1 MYTKEY
7 VEQMDGRNF
16 PGKTFQ
22 ECVLAPIFDTQKNY
36 YAGPFIEIS
45 KAHAVMLYEQKII
58 TLQEAKDI
66 LAGLRQIEAIDMN
79 DRTYDPSYEDMFFM
93 IEHELESL
101 VGRDTAGRLH
111 IARSRNDI
119 DICEFRMVL
128 RQKVLEVMEAL
139 NIFRQVLLSL
149 AGENINTV
157 MPAYTHTQPAQP
169 STLAHYVLA
178 FQDSLERD
186 FTRFVQVVKTI
197 NHSPLGAAAITTTGF
212 PINRQRT
219 GELLGFDG
227 LVENSYDS
235 IAGCD
240 YLTECAAV
248 LAIMNTSLSRFMKDT
263 LDFCTKEFN
272 VFYLSDPYVQTSS
285 IMPQK
290 RNPSSLEQ
298 TRPAISKAI
307 AEAKSIF
314 DILHNTPFGDIVDT
328 EEQLQPHLY
337 DSIKYT
343 IRALKM
349 LSSVFATLKVNKDI
363 LLQRAHEGFITAT
376 ELADVL
382 VRDKGLSFRHS
393 HKITST
399 IVKHMVKNGQKAQ
412 DITPQI
418 ISDISRE
425 ILGRS
430 IDLEPAEIEKAL
442 DPVNFINVRSVTGGP
457 APAETERMLTNR
469 GKALERDQSLLKQ
482 YIEKLKDAERLLNE
496 AMENIICCE
505 PLA

>member
-1 MYTKEY
+1 MYTREY
-7 VEQMDGRNF
+7 VEQMDGTHF

-22 ECVLAPIFDTQKNY
+22 DCVLAPIFDIQKKY
-36 YAGPFIEIS
+36 YVKPFIEIS
-45 KAHAVMLYEQKII
+45 KAHAVMLYDQKII
-58 TLQEAKDI
+58 SWEEAKDI
-66 LAGLRQIEAIDMN
+66 LGGLRKIESMNMN
-79 DRTYDPSYEDMFFM
+79 DREYDPSYEDMFFM
-93 IEHELESL
+93 IENELEKL
-101 VGRDTAGRLH
+101 VGKDTAGRLH

-128 RQKVLEVMEAL
+128 REKVLEVMQAL
-139 NIFRQVLLSL
+139 NIFRQVLISL
-149 AGENINTV
+149 ASENTRTV

-169 STLAHYVLA
+169 STLAHYLLA
-178 FQDSLERD
+178 FQDSLVRD
-186 FTRFVQVVKTI
+186 FVRFTNLLNTI
-197 NHSPLGAAAITTTGF
+197 NLSPLGAAAITTTGF
-212 PINRQRT
+212 PIDRNRTR
-219 GELLGFDG
+219 ELLGFDG

-240 YLTECAAV
+240 YLTECASV
-248 LAIMNTSLSRFMKDT
+248 LMVMNTSLSRFMKDT

-272 VFYLSDPYVQTSS
+272 VFYLTDPYVQVSS

-307 AEAKSIF
+307 AEARCVF

-337 DSIKYT
+337 DSVKYT

-349 LSSVFATLKVNKDI
+349 LSSVFVTLKVNRDI

-382 VRDKGLSFRHS
+382 VRDEGLSFRHS

-399 IVKHMVKNGQKAQ
+399 IVKYMVKNDLQAQ

-418 ISDISRE
+418 IASISMD
-425 ILGRS
+425 ILGHP
-430 IDLEPAEIEKAL
+430 IDIEASEIEKAL
-442 DPVNFINVRSVTGGP
+442 DPVNFVCVRTITGGP
-457 APAETERMLTNR
+457 APSETERMLGNR
-469 GKALERDQSLLKQ
+469 RASLEKDKQSLDG
-482 YIEKLKDAERLLNE
+482 YFIKLKNAGLKLNE
-496 AMENIICCE
+496 MVDKIISNPKE
-505 PLA
+505 S

>member
-1 MYTKEY
+1 MYSREY
-7 VEQMDGRNF
+7 VEQMDGTRF

-22 ECVLAPIFDTQKNY
+22 DCVLAPIFDIQKNY
-36 YAGPFIEIS
+36 YAKPFIQIS

-58 TLQEAKDI
+58 SLDEAKQI
-66 LAGLRQIEAIDMN
+66 LSGLRTIDAMDMG
-79 DRTYDPSYEDMFFM
+79 DRQYDPSYEDMFFM
-93 IEHELESL
+93 IEHELENL
-101 VGRDTAGRLH
+101 IGKDTAGRLH

-128 RQKVLEVMEAL
+128 REKILEVMETL
-139 NIFRQVLLSL
+139 IHFRQVLLTM
-149 AGENINTV
+149 AKENIDTV

-169 STLAHYVLA
+169 TTLAHYILA
-178 FQDSLERD
+178 YQDSLERD
-186 FTRFVQVVKTI
+186 FDRLLHVLHTI
-197 NHSPLGAAAITTTGF
+197 NKSPLGAAAITTTGF

-219 GELLGFDG
+219 AELLGFEG

-240 YLTECAAV
+240 YLTECASALIV
-248 LAIMNTSLSRFMKDT
+248 MNTSLSRFMKDT
-263 LDFCTKEFN
+263 LDFCTREFN
-272 VFYLSDPYVQTSS
+272 VFYLSDPYVQVSS

-290 RNPSSLEQ
+290 RNPSALEQ

-307 AEAKSIF
+307 AESKCVF

-343 IRALKM
+343 LRALRM
-349 LSSVFATLKVNKDI
+349 LSSVFATLKVNKEVLFD
-363 LLQRAHEGFITAT
+363 RAHEGFITAT

-399 IVKHMVKNGQKAQ
+399 IVKYMVKHGKQAK

-418 ISDISRE
+418 ISEISQE
-425 ILGRS
+425 ILGRA
-430 IDLEPAEIEKAL
+430 IDLDVADIERAL
-442 DPVNFINVRSVTGGP
+442 DPVNFVHVRAITGGP
-457 APAETERMLTNR
+457 APTETERMLEIRRLN
-469 GKALERDQSLLKQ
+469 LEGSQQ
-482 YIEKLKDAERLLNE
+482 LLNE
-496 AMENIICCE
+496 YRKLLSESAEKLEMKVNSII
-505 PLA
+505 A

>member
-1 MYTKEY
+1 MYTRKY
-7 VEQMDGRNF
+7 VEQMDGTYF

-22 ECVLAPIFDTQKNY
+22 DCVLAPIFNIQKEY
-36 YAGPFIEIS
+36 YAKPFVEIS

-58 TLQEAKDI
+58 SCEDARAI
-66 LAGLRQIEAIDMN
+66 LNGLKKIESMDMN
-79 DRTYDPSYEDMFFM
+79 GKEYNPSYEDMFFM
-93 IEHELESL
+93 IEHELENL
-101 VGRDTAGRLH
+101 TDKDTAGRLH

-128 RQKVLEVMEAL
+128 REKIFEVMQAL
-139 NIFRQVLLSL
+139 NIFRQVLLSM
-149 AGENINTV
+149 AGENTNTV

-169 STLAHYVLA
+169 STLAHYLLA
-178 FQDSLERD
+178 FSDSLQRD
-186 FTRFVQVVKTI
+186 FIRFDQLFKTV
-197 NHSPLGAAAITTTGF
+197 NSSPLGAAAITTTGF
-212 PINRQRT
+212 PIDRNRTR
-219 GELLGFDG
+219 ELLGFDK

-240 YLTECAAV
+240 YLTECASV
-248 LAIMNTSLSRFMKDT
+248 LMIMNTGISRFMKDT

-272 VFYLSDPYVQTSS
+272 VFYLTDPYVQVSS

-298 TRPAISKAI
+298 TRPAVSKAI
-307 AEAKSIF
+307 AEAKCVF

-343 IRALKM
+343 VRALKM

-363 LLQRAHEGFITAT
+363 LFQRAHEGFITAT

-393 HKITST
+393 HKITSA
-399 IVKHMVKNGQKAQ
+399 IVKQLIGNQLKAQ
-412 DITPQI
+412 DITPQLI
-418 ISDISRE
+418 AAISEE
-425 ILGRS
+425 ILGKP
-430 IDLEPAEIEKAL
+430 IDLEASEIEKAL
-442 DPVNFINVRSVTGGP
+442 DPVNFVNIRTVTGGP
-457 APAETERMLTNR
+457 APCETERMLRNR
-469 GKALERDQSLLKQ
+469 AESLERDRQLLERH
-482 YIEKLKDAERLLNE
+482 IRKLRSAEHKLNDII
-496 AMENIICCE
+496 ENII
-505 PLA
+505 A

>member
-7 VEQMDGRNF
+7 VEQMDGTLF

-22 ECVLAPIFDTQKNY
+22 DCVLKPIYDIQKKY
-36 YAGPFIEIS
+36 YAKSFIQIS

-58 TLQEAKDI
+58 SQTETKDI
-66 LAGLRQIEAIDMN
+66 LRGLIQIESVNMEKWEYN
-79 DRTYDPSYEDMFFM
+79 PLYEDLFFN
-93 IEHELESL
+93 IEHELEKL
-101 VGRDTAGRLH
+101 VGKDTAGRLH

-128 RQKVLEVMEAL
+128 REKVLEVMNML

-149 AGENINTV
+149 SQQNIHTV

-169 STLAHYVLA
+169 STLAHYFLA
-178 FQDSLERD
+178 FQDSLMRD
-186 FTRFVQVVKTI
+186 FARFEKLISTI
-197 NHSPLGAAAITTTGF
+197 NLSPLGAAAITTTGF
-212 PINRQRT
+212 PINRERT
-219 GELLGFDG
+219 SELLGFYG
-227 LVENSYDS
+227 IVENSYDC

-240 YLTECAAV
+240 YLTECASV
-248 LAIMNTSLSRFMKDT
+248 LMVMNTSLSRFMKDT

-272 VFYLSDPYVQTSS
+272 VFYLTDPYVQVSS

-298 TRPAISKAI
+298 TRPTISKAI
-307 AEAKSIF
+307 AEAKCVF

-337 DSIKYT
+337 DSINYT
-343 IRALKM
+343 IRALKV
-349 LSSVFATLKVNKDI
+349 LSSVFSTLKVNKEV
-363 LLQRAHEGFITAT
+363 LFERAHDGFITAT

-399 IVKHMVKNGQKAQ
+399 IVKYMIKHNLKAQ
-412 DITPQI
+412 DITPHI
-418 ISDISRE
+418 IASISEE
-425 ILGRS
+425 ILGYK
-430 IDLEPAEIEKAL
+430 IDMEAKEIEKAL
-442 DPVNFINVRSVTGGP
+442 DPINFVNVRTITGGP
-457 APAETERMLTNR
+457 APSETERMLKNR
-469 GKALERDQSLLKQ
+469 SAGLDKNQQTLTEIIYKLRTEELK
-482 YIEKLKDAERLLNE
+482 LNTV
-496 AMENIICCE
+496 ADNIINS
-505 PLA
+505 

>member
-1 MYTKEY
+1 MYSREY
-7 VEQMDGRNF
+7 VEQMDGTKF

-22 ECVLAPIFDTQKNY
+22 DCVLAPIFDTQKNY
-36 YAGPFIEIS
+36 YAKPFIQIS

-58 TLQEAKDI
+58 TLDEAKQI
-66 LAGLRQIEAIDMN
+66 LSGLKQIDAMDMGDRQ
-79 DRTYDPSYEDMFFM
+79 YDPAYEDMFFM
-93 IEHELESL
+93 IEHELENL
-101 VGRDTAGRLH
+101 IGKDTAGRLH

-128 RQKVLEVMEAL
+128 REKILEVMEAL
-139 NIFRQVLLSL
+139 NIFRHVLLSM
-149 AGENINTV
+149 ARENIDTV

-169 STLAHYVLA
+169 TTLAHYILA
-178 FQDSLERD
+178 YQDSLERD
-186 FTRFVQVVKTI
+186 FDRLLHLLHTI
-197 NHSPLGAAAITTTGF
+197 NKSPLGAAAITTTGF

-219 GELLGFDG
+219 AELLGFDG

-240 YLTECAAV
+240 YLTECASA
-248 LAIMNTSLSRFMKDT
+248 LMIMNTSLSRFMKDT

-272 VFYLSDPYVQTSS
+272 VFYLSDPYVQVSS

-298 TRPAISKAI
+298 TRPTVSKAI
-307 AEAKSIF
+307 AESKCVF

-349 LSSVFATLKVNKDI
+349 LSSVFTTLTVNKDI
-363 LLQRAHEGFITAT
+363 LFDRAHEGFITAT
-376 ELADVL
+376 ELADIL
-382 VRDKGLSFRHS
+382 VREKGLSFRHS
-393 HKITST
+393 HKITSQ
-399 IVKHMVKNGQKAQ
+399 IVKYMIKHGKKAK

-418 ISDISRE
+418 IAEISQE
-425 ILGRS
+425 VLGRA
-430 IDLEPAEIEKAL
+430 IDLDASEIEKAL
-442 DPVNFINVRSVTGGP
+442 DPVNFVHVRAITGGP
-457 APAETERMLTNR
+457 APSETQRMLDNR
-469 GKALERDQSLLKQ
+469 FINLEKHQQQHQEYMELIKEAAQ
-482 YIEKLKDAERLLNE
+482 KLENE
-496 AMENIICCE
+496 VSRII
-505 PLA
+505 A